1 MTFLSERI
9 KQIFSNDKVRRI
21 VVLCGLLVMLL
32 LLLSSFFKRSDSSTS
47 QDTVFSEDCVKL
59 ERELEERLSS
69 LILQIDGVGK
79 VSVMVTIDRTERVV
93 YEKNSKSESKENDYS
108 EETEVVLAGSSKEP
122 LKTVKI
128 MPVVRSAAIVCEG
141 ASDPI
146 VRGQVANI
154 AAKALNIGIS
164 KVYVAY

>member
-21 VVLCGLLVMLL
+21 VVLCGLFVMLL
-32 LLLSSFFKRSDSSTS
+32 LLVSSFFKRTDSNTS
-47 QDTVFSEDCVKL
+47 QDTDLSEDCAKL
-59 ERELEERLSS
+59 ERELEDRLSA

-93 YEKNSKSESKENDYS
+93 YEKNSKSESNENDYS

-141 ASDPI
+141 ASDPV

>member
-21 VVLCGLLVMLL
+21 VVLCGLFVMLL
-32 LLLSSFFKRSDSSTS
+32 LLLSSFFKSDSSTS
-47 QDTVFSEDCVKL
+47 QETVFSEDCAKL
-59 ERELEERLSS
+59 EHELEERLSA

>member
-1 MTFLSERI
+1 MTLFSERI
-9 KQIFSNDKVRRI
+9 KRFFSNDKARRI
-21 VVLCGLLVMLL
+21 AVVCGLSLMLL
-32 LLLSSFFKRSDSSTS
+32 LLLGSFLKRTDGGIS
-47 QDTVFSEDCVKL
+47 QDAAFSEDCAKL
-59 ERELEERLSS
+59 ERELEERLGA

-79 VSVMVTIDRTERVV
+79 VNVMVTIDRTERFV
-93 YEKNSKSESKENDYS
+93 YEKNSKSESKENEYS

-141 ASDPI
+141 AKDPV